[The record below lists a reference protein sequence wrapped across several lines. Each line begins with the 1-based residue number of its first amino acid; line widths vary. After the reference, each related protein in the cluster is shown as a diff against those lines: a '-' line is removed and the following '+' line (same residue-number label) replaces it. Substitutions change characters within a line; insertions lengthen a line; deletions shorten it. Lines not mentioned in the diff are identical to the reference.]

1 MILQRLKESLYFWR
15 RHLAALFLVSAPF
28 TLLGEALQ
36 WLLGPVIVNG
46 ADGKVVGFNALS
58 MALLLLIR
66 PLAEGALI
74 VQLASIQHGRPR
86 GLLACVLPALARFP
100 FLLATYFMMALAVSV
115 GWMLLFFPALW
126 IYARLC
132 FSPFR
137 LLLRNEGPLQS
148 LQSAFERSSACQW
161 PLLLNLVLSGLL
173 VFALAAV
180 VNSLV
185 IGLLGENAGTLLVT
199 GLITGLLATLVNV
212 VAFRFWTLADEPP
225 AAPARD

>member
-1 MILQRLKESLYFWR
+1 M
-15 RHLAALFLVSAPF
+15 
-28 TLLGEALQ
+28 
-36 WLLGPVIVNG
+36 
-46 ADGKVVGFNALS
+46 
-58 MALLLLIR
+58 
-66 PLAEGALI
+66 
-74 VQLASIQHGRPR
+74 
-86 GLLACVLPALARFP
+86 
-100 FLLATYFMMALAVSV
+100 
-115 GWMLLFFPALW
+115 
-126 IYARLC
+126 
-132 FSPFR
+132 
-137 LLLRNEGPLQS
+137 LRNEGPLQS